1 MVNRLKL
8 SSFGH
13 FRPKDLNFGKLKHCQ
28 TWIFH
33 SFNRVLVIG
42 SLLLLFLVAI
52 GSGYFYNTNSFPQPI
67 VLENAGDNRTNTNFS
82 GECNL
87 FVGNWVPDES
97 YPLYN
102 ASECPFAEQG
112 FSCLGNGRKDKEYLK
127 WRWKPRNCEIPRFDV
142 HVILKNLRGKRIVF
156 VGDSLSRTQ
165 WESMICI
172 LMTGVEDKNSVYEV
186 KGRKITRQI
195 RHLQVRFSSFNFTV
209 EFYRSIFL
217 VQPGSPPKR
226 SPKRIKKA
234 LMLDKLDDIN
244 KEWIDSDIL
253 IFNTGHW
260 WTPTKLFEL
269 GWYFQID
276 GKMKLGM
283 TINGA
288 FNKAL
293 TTWQSW
299 IENKI
304 NSDRTRVFFRTFE
317 ATHWSAGPREKCN
330 VTRQPWSDTNGKD
343 KSAFSDM
350 IIDTVKNAAIPV
362 TLLHVTPMGAYRSD
376 AHVGNWSDNPSV
388 PDCSHYCLPGVPDM
402 WNELLFAFLFSEQQ
416 YQIH

>member
-13 FRPKDLNFGKLKHCQ
+13 FRPKDLNFGELKHCQ
-28 TWIFH
+28 TWVFH

-87 FVGNWVPDES
+87 FVGNWVPNES

-112 FSCLGNGRKDKEYLK
+112 FSCLDNGRKDKEYLK

-142 HVILKNLRGKRIVF
+142 YVILEKLRGKRIVF

-172 LMTGVEDKNSVYEV
+172 LMTGVEDKKSVYEV

-209 EFYRSIFL
+209 EFL
-217 VQPGSPPKR
+217 
-226 SPKRIKKA
+226 
-234 LMLDKLDDIN
+234 
-244 KEWIDSDIL
+244 
-253 IFNTGHW
+253 
-260 WTPTKLFEL
+260 
-269 GWYFQID
+269 
-276 GKMKLGM
+276 
-283 TINGA
+283 
-288 FNKAL
+288 
-293 TTWQSW
+293 
-299 IENKI
+299 
-304 NSDRTRVFFRTFE
+304 
-317 ATHWSAGPREKCN
+317 
-330 VTRQPWSDTNGKD
+330 
-343 KSAFSDM
+343 
-350 IIDTVKNAAIPV
+350 
-362 TLLHVTPMGAYRSD
+362 
-376 AHVGNWSDNPSV
+376 
-388 PDCSHYCLPGVPDM
+388 
-402 WNELLFAFLFSEQQ
+402 
-416 YQIH
+416 